1 MQTRNHTTVTLYGA
15 NLSLSS
21 WGNESISAT
30 DASGD
35 QISLVGVSQQKLRC
49 AITSYI
55 RSLRHASTSEQASA
69 AAWLA
74 LLADSVSETRDR
86 LPQTAEASA

>member
-15 NLSLSS
+15 NLNLSS
-21 WGNESISAT
+21 WGSESISAT

-35 QISLVGVSQQKLRC
+35 QISLVGISQQKLRD
-49 AITSYI
+49 AITSYV
-55 RSLRHASTSEQASA
+55 RSLRHASTSEQAGA

-86 LPQTAEASA
+86 LPQASEVTA